1 MSYYFYCSLTQ
12 FTLHSL
18 LRLNRI
24 FYVLLHLVIGAGHI
38 LFVMFFAYFFVV
50 SLILVTFATT

>member
-1 MSYYFYCSLTQ
+1 LFI
-12 FTLHSL
+12 

-38 LFVMFFAYFFVV
+38 LFDMFFAYFFVV